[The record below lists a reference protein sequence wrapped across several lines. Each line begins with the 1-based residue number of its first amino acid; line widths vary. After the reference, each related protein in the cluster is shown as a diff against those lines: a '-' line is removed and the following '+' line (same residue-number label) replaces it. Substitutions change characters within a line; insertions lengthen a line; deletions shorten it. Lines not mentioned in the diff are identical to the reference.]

1 MQKVLVAGA
10 SGTLGKSIIAQLK
23 KKGYYVRAL
32 TRNAANIPKGKAN
45 RKYVGDATDPESI
58 KNACKDV
65 DIVISCMGAPV
76 TSKRVNLK
84 DDFYEIDHIGNFNLL
99 MNARRHKVKKFVYVS
114 VHGDEQLSELD
125 YVQAHRIFEEE
136 LKESGINY
144 SIIRASA
151 FFSALEEVFEMV
163 HEKKK
168 NYIIGGGE
176 AKLNPI
182 HQDDLAK
189 FAVESIAIPYTDI
202 SLGGPTVYTRKQ
214 IGELAAKY
222 LRIEAKTVN
231 VPAFMANLGYT
242 LLKPFN
248 NRWYT
253 MMKFY
258 IKVVQT
264 DIDTKN
270 FGKKTLEEYFKKKAA
285 SIRRR
290 EAAQKVSAETA

>member
-10 SGTLGKSIIAQLK
+10 SGTLGKSIMAQLK

-32 TRNAANIPKGKAN
+32 TRNADNIPRGKAN
-45 RKYVGDATDPESI
+45 RKYIGDATDPESI

-65 DIVISCMGAPV
+65 DIVISCLGAPV
-76 TSKRVNLK
+76 TSKRIHLK

-99 MNARRHKVKKFVYVS
+99 LNARQHKVKKFVYVS

-125 YVQAHRIFEEE
+125 YIKAHRIFEEE

-151 FFSALEEVFEMV
+151 FFSALEEVFDMV
-163 HEKKK
+163 KEKKK
-168 NYIIGGGE
+168 NYVIAGGE
-176 AKLNPI
+176 AKVNPI

-189 FAVESIAIPYTDI
+189 FVIESISIPYTDI
-202 SLGGPTVYTRKQ
+202 SLGGPRIYTRKQ
-214 IGELAAKY
+214 IGEIAAKY
-222 LRIEAKTVN
+222 LHINAKTVN
-231 VPAFMANLGYT
+231 IPAFIANLGYA
-242 LLKPFN
+242 LIKPFN

-270 FGKKTLEEYFKKKAA
+270 FGKKTLEDYFKKKAA
-285 SIRRR
+285 SIRRK
-290 EAAQKVSAETA
+290 EAAKKVSEETA